1 MNLRLTL
8 ISAIL
13 IVCALC
19 STRSFAEVV
28 EIKGYHYDINKEEKV
43 ATLMRYTGTSTSVE
57 IPTSIKYNDIEYV
70 VTVINYR
77 VFRYSKM
84 RNFIKTVTIGDSI
97 KVIED
102 NTFENCSKLSSV
114 TFGQSV
120 TTIGYSAFCGCISLS
135 SIRIPNTVTKIGD
148 NAFMDC
154 HSLKSIV
161 IGRNVTSIGYKAF
174 SHCYKLKSV
183 TCLANKV
190 PATNLAAFDNTP
202 QSDVRLTVQEDAID
216 VYKKDETWN
225 KFAIEKVR

>member
-1 MNLRLTL
+1 MNYRLTL
-8 ISAIL
+8 LTAVL
-13 IVCALC
+13 FVCALC
-19 STRSFAEVV
+19 STPSFAEVV
-28 EIKGYHYDINKEEKV
+28 EIKGYHYNINKEEKV

-57 IPTSIKYNDIEYV
+57 IPTSIEYNDIEYV
-70 VTVINYR
+70 VTEINYR

-102 NTFENCSKLSSV
+102 NTFENCLKLSSV

-135 SIRIPNTVTKIGD
+135 SISIPNTVTKIGD

-161 IGRNVTSIGYKAF
+161 IGSNVTNIGYKAF

-202 QSDVRLTVQEDAID
+202 QSDVRSTVQEAAID

-225 KFAIEKVR
+225 KFVINKVR

>member
-8 ISAIL
+8 ITAVL

-28 EIKGYHYDINKEEKV
+28 EIKGYHYNINKEDKV

-70 VTVINYR
+70 VTEINYR

-84 RNFIKTVTIGDSI
+84 RNLIKKVTIGDSI

-102 NTFENCSKLSSV
+102 NTFENCSELSSV
-114 TFGQSV
+114 TFGKSV

-135 SIRIPNTVTKIGD
+135 SIKIPNTVTKIGD
-148 NAFMDC
+148 YACKDC

-190 PATNLAAFDNTP
+190 PATNPETFDNTP
-202 QSDVRLTVQEDAID
+202 QSDVRLTVQEAAID

-225 KFAIEKVR
+225 KFVIKK